1 MKLNPYQNN
10 LLMLIQMSHG
20 IETIIL
26 LVLSPN
32 CVELQCGTGQMSAQR
47 GRLGA

>member
-10 LLMLIQMSHG
+10 LLMLIQMSYG

-26 LVLSPN
+26 LILSPN
-32 CVELQCGTGQMSAQR
+32 HVKFHCGSGQISAQR
-47 GRLGA
+47 GRLLK